1 MPSSLLTLA
10 GEVTYPLGNRADLLT
25 IAKTWV
31 NRSYMRVQ
39 DLIEFPEAHVATTFN
54 TVVGTTS
61 YSSPSNFFSI
71 IDLRNNTTER
81 RLSQVSVPRYD
92 RLKLTTTGSATTY
105 ALRARTT
112 ILIWPKPSAVEQL
125 AINYRRTLA
134 ALTLD
139 ADLHVLPDAWEE
151 AIIFGA
157 VAYGFA
163 YLNELERAR
172 QARSDFRAI
181 ISQLS
186 DRLAADLT
194 DRDEPLAPIGLQ
206 TGVVI

>member
-1 MPSSLLTLA
+1 MPSSLVTLA
-10 GEVTYPLGNRADLLT
+10 GEVTYPLGNRSDLAT

-39 DLIEFPEAHVATTFN
+39 DLIEFPEAHVATTFS
-54 TVVGTTS
+54 TVVGTLS
-61 YSSPSNFFSI
+61 YSTPANFFSI

-81 RLSQVSVPRYD
+81 RLSQISIPRYD
-92 RLKLTTTGSATTY
+92 RLKTTQTGSATTY

-112 ILIWPKPSAVEQL
+112 ILIWPKPIAIEQL
-125 AINYRRTLA
+125 SINYRRTLA
-134 ALTLD
+134 ALVAD
-139 ADLHVLPDAWEE
+139 GDLHVLPDAWEE

-181 ISQLS
+181 VSQLS

-194 DRDEPLAPIGLQ
+194 DRDEPIAPVGLQ
-206 TGVVI
+206 TGVHP